1 MEFILQKKKKTFIGH
16 LAIYFEE
23 NEKSRYFSDPC
34 QANYMDVTLEMLLNH
49 FGISLTEDFCH
60 RLRQP
65 HMLFGRIYGNNQIN
79 DCKID
84 VKHLEP
90 FFFPP
95 TILYLKS
102 ELDLYS
108 VCIKPFYNE
117 CLFAF
122 IIRSHAERLHFS
134 ALGSALRP

>member
-1 MEFILQKKKKTFIGH
+1 
-16 LAIYFEE
+16 
-23 NEKSRYFSDPC
+23 
-34 QANYMDVTLEMLLNH
+34 MDVTLEMLLNH

-90 FFFPP
+90 FFFHQQYY
-95 TILYLKS
+95 ILKASSTFIQFALSLFIMNVCLLLLFVHMLK
-102 ELDLYS
+102 D
-108 VCIKPFYNE
+108 
-117 CLFAF
+117 F
-122 IIRSHAERLHFS
+122 ILV
-134 ALGSALRP
+134 L

>member
-1 MEFILQKKKKTFIGH
+1 MEFILQKKKKKLL
-16 LAIYFEE
+16 LAILLSILKKTK
-23 NEKSRYFSDPC
+23 NHGISPC

-84 VKHLEP
+84 VKHLGP